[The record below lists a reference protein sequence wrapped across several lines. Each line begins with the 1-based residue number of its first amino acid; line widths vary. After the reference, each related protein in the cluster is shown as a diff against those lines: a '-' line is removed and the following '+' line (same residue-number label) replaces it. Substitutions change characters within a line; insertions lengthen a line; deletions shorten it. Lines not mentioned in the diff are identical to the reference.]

1 LFGLLYVVCRG
12 CSVSTPLLINVE
24 TLLAVVGLFSMAL
37 IGKVGQFSAAV
48 ALSLPTGFV
57 HLWVLE
63 LN

>member
-1 LFGLLYVVCRG
+1 
-12 CSVSTPLLINVE
+12 LLINVE